1 MQQWK
6 QRGVTFAAIA
16 LVGLVASACA
26 ENPTEFEPEVV
37 PQDEWQV
44 IEDVS
49 FDASLAVVLDSM
61 TLTTTGV
68 YWEDLVVG
76 TGPAAL
82 FGTTP
87 LVTYTLWLTDGTEV
101 ETGQFSFLMGNNRV
115 ISGFE
120 DGLNNTP
127 TGGTRRMIIP
137 PNRGYGGATQYDQFG
152 NVTIRG
158 GSVLIFEVT
167 VDSILG

>member
-6 QRGVTFAAIA
+6 QRGATFAAVAFVAVI
-16 LVGLVASACA
+16 ASACA

-37 PQDEWQV
+37 PQAEWQI

-49 FDASLAVVLDSM
+49 FDPSLGINLDSM
-61 TLTTTGV
+61 LLLPTGV
-68 YWEDLVVG
+68 YRQDLVVG
-76 TGPAAL
+76 TGPTADQ
-82 FGTTP
+82 GTTP
-87 LVTYTLWLTDGTEV
+87 LVTYTLWLTDGTQV
-101 ETGQFSFLMGNNRV
+101 ENGQFAFLMGNNRV

-120 DGLNNTP
+120 DGLINTP
-127 TGGTRRMIIP
+127 TGGTRRIIIP